1 MFSTQL
7 LVDTN
12 NQNNVINSYLLLS
25 SFFLFYLSE
34 LKILTLFI
42 TLLFIFCLTA
52 KFFIKLSYNIVKN
65 LHFFLFK

>member
-1 MFSTQL
+1 MFSTQSL
-7 LVDTN
+7 IDTN
-12 NQNNVINSYLLLS
+12 NQNNVVNSCLLLS

-34 LKILTLFI
+34 LKTLTFFV

-52 KFFIKLSYNIVKN
+52 KFFIKLSHNIVKN